1 MAMLVI
7 TRGYVKIYPKTNSLL
22 RRRDANKTI
31 VTVNYTDSCRAIVD
45 HSQSSK
51 NKERSSWGRR
61 AFFNA
66 QRLKNL
72 HFVRVVKMHLPRGV
86 SEVTFLPH
94 RAYIAFKALDR
105 CETQSF
111 FSWDRHCQLRMYCSK
126 CGLIRLLKRP
136 VVSKVS
142 GIHFLMLFQEER
154 HEIILF

>member
-1 MAMLVI
+1 MQVCSSIYNILGSYWVYNVMEIIYLHFQWENLSYCCFNGLVWE
-7 TRGYVKIYPKTNSLL
+7 
-22 RRRDANKTI
+22 
-31 VTVNYTDSCRAIVD
+31 
-45 HSQSSK
+45 K
-51 NKERSSWGRR
+51 NKGRSSWGRR

-86 SEVTFLPH
+86 SEVTFFLPH

-136 VVSKVS
+136 VVSKMS